1 MLLLW
6 RIGRRKMVGRPF
18 HKSLLFTVIVGIVS
32 LLPLVIPA
40 SYLFLFYLVNLIFWF
55 WLLHKIYQ
63 FSWGQTIKTG
73 LFIVIITGVL
83 TTIVA
88 FALLFTGILPT
99 SDISPGDLYESQ
111 STSVT
116 KTEGQRTYSLPVCG
130 VVVLAKNGDSV
141 ESTNIGE
148 KFGAEMEYLKLASG
162 FSMECRK
169 VDRNDSVFSS
179 VSKVLSIQS
188 SGSQKVDKNIY
199 KVFDSMTLSDI
210 KDLYS
215 AKNRGYC
222 RDCEDIGFQSDNW
235 IYIFSFK
242 NPDEARN
249 QDTFIIAVGG
259 L

>member
-1 MLLLW
+1 
-6 RIGRRKMVGRPF
+6 MVERPF
-18 HKSLLFTVIVGIVS
+18 RKSLLFTVIVGIVS

-55 WLLHKIYQ
+55 WLLHRIYQ
-63 FSWGQTIKTG
+63 FSWSQTIKTG

-88 FALLFTGILPT
+88 FTLLFTGILPT
-99 SDISPGDLYESQ
+99 PSISPGDLYKSQ

-116 KTEGQRTYSLPVCG
+116 KTEGQRTYSLPACG
-130 VVVLAKNGDSV
+130 VVVLAKHGDAV
-141 ESTNIGE
+141 EATNI
-148 KFGAEMEYLKLASG
+148 MEYPVTEAQYLNLTSG

-222 RDCEDIGFQSDNW
+222 SNCEDIGFQSSNW

-242 NPDEARN
+242 NPNEARN